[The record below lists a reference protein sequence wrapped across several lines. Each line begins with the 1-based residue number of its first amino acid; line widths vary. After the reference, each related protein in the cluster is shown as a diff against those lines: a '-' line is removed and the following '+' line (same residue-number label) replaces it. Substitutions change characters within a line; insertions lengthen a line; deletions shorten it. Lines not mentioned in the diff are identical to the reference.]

1 MNLCVCLPSGRRF
14 FETLE
19 AIERGV
25 EREKEREREQR
36 RPESSIRPVTGK
48 KLYTPTTIVIN
59 IRTKVVVFTRASIS

>member
-1 MNLCVCLPSGRRF
+1 VCICRLVTDSLRHWRQLSA
-14 FETLE
+14 ES
-19 AIERGV
+19 
-25 EREKEREREQR
+25 REKERKREREREQR